1 MKTERCRFFLDRA
14 DAPSVLMAL
23 AIVFRVIGC
32 WGLWNDREYL
42 IWQIALPIG
51 AAVVFI
57 LLLLTLGRPAL
68 WASSLPVLAGAVFF
82 IVRAMERGSTL
93 ETVIFILLPI
103 VVAVIY
109 TLTVFNAIKTRW
121 FLVLLTLAPLAYHLF
136 VVDLEAMRN
145 VAEPVSFAA
154 GMQEMSVLCVLFA
167 LLYTSLAM
175 KNRRKVKVEEPAA
188 EAAAEPAEGAQA
200 ENGELPA
207 QEQPAAESGAAPETE
222 AADAP
227 AEEPVPAASPELP
240 SQAAAQEE
248 IPAPALPAEEEN
260 APEAAEAGAEESA
273 PEAAEAGAEEP
284 ALDAAPEQSAPQAEE
299 SAPKKG
305 WSLFRKKEKKPSEQ
319 EEK

>member
-14 DAPSVLMAL
+14 DAPSVLMAV

-188 EAAAEPAEGAQA
+188 EAAAEPAGDAQA
-200 ENGELPA
+200 ESGELPE

-248 IPAPALPAEEEN
+248 IPAPALPAEEEIPAPALPAEEEN
-260 APEAAEAGAEESA
+260 APEAAEAPAEESA
-273 PEAAEAGAEEP
+273 LAAIE
-284 ALDAAPEQSAPQAEE
+284 EQSAPQAEE